1 MSISTYMGR
10 PGLGMSF
17 SAQRLNAAHDQV
29 TAMMRRPQRIDDL
42 RLFELS
48 SRIRVEGLHL
58 LSTSA
63 LDLDF
68 LAFLS
73 KEKAAGRTYSSQ
85 ALAKRVFS
93 QAGVVA
99 PPESLNSEI
108 SPVLGK
114 GSKNGL

>member
-1 MSISTYMGR
+1 MT
-10 PGLGMSF
+10 SF
-17 SAQRLNAAHDQV
+17 SAHRLNAAYDQV

-48 SRIRVEGLHL
+48 RRIRMEGLLL
-58 LSTSA
+58 LSTST

-85 ALAKRVFS
+85 ALAKQVFS

-108 SPVLGK
+108 SPISGE
-114 GSKNGL
+114 GSEHGL